1 MLRISFLFVVFFCI
15 AIISS
20 WCEQAP
26 LKNFKVKSSQRSLH
40 SLLKREGQDRLNY
53 LREAQKPR
61 RMFKEANC
69 MCGINSWN
77 CCRTKNG

>member
-26 LKNFKVKSSQRSLH
+26 LKNFKVKVGF
-40 SLLKREGQDRLNY
+40 SLLILISVKQIWWDY
-53 LREAQKPR
+53 LSKLAV
-61 RMFKEANC
+61 
-69 MCGINSWN
+69 
-77 CCRTKNG
+77 